1 MIGKIIG
8 AAVGRRLASRNE
20 GGTGMLLGAL
30 APAIGKRM
38 LGPVGLAVGGAW
50 VAKKLWDRRSR
61 ARAASA
67 SAAYT
72 GGPVV

>member
-20 GGTGMLLGAL
+20 GGTGMLLGAM
-30 APAIGKRM
+30 APAIGKR
-38 LGPVGLAVGGAW
+38 LFGPVGLVIGGAW
-50 VAKKLWDRRSR
+50 VAKKVWDRRR
-61 ARAASA
+61 ATRAP
-67 SAAYT
+67 AAYS